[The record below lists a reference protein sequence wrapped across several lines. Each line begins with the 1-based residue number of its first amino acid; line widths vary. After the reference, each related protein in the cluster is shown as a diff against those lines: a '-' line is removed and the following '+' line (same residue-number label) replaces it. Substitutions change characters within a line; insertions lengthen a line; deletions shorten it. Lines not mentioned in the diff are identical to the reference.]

1 MGFLGGDRPE
11 QSYLLPPDVR
21 DWLPAGHLAW
31 ALLGQAEEMDVSA
44 FTGWYR
50 ADGQG
55 RPAYHPMMMV
65 ALVCYC
71 YCKGIRSSR
80 AIEAATFDDLGA
92 RVICGNLHPDHS
104 TTARFLERHQAAVK
118 KLVAFSVTACAREGL
133 VSVDVVAGD
142 GTKIR
147 ASASKAANATVA
159 ELNKQIEGLEQ
170 LIEAEI
176 AEWIAQ
182 ARAEDIAQGSLP
194 GDGDGGPP
202 VTGGAGQGRRRTAA
216 TLARRRD
223 ARDRLAA
230 SEQARQAEADAAGT
244 ERTAKLEAR
253 AASAASAAGAMAAEA
268 DAKAADYE
276 RRAGAEA
283 RRGPAPLRAQAS
295 AGVAA
300 ARHRAARAAAKLAAA
315 RAEPAAPVAAGK
327 INATDPSSAMMP
339 AKNGGFGQHYNV
351 QALAGKQ
358 QVIYAI
364 TTHPNP
370 ADTTA
375 LHPLLAAARATLDA
389 AGITGKFGAVL
400 FDAGYASDA
409 NFTAPCEG
417 DLHVAIT
424 REARQTGRLNDGRQ
438 RNIRKPSWQEM
449 AEKLAADPGKTL
461 YRQRA
466 GIIEPVFAQL
476 FNRLG
481 TRLNYRDD
489 KIDLELSLWA
499 ATHNMLKAIRARHRA
514 TAAQAT

>member
-268 DAKAADYE
+268 DARAADYE

-295 AGVAA
+295 AGVESVRNSVRGVVEHSVSAGHVGWPRPWGGQDVD
-300 ARHRAARAAAKLAAA
+300 ARGWGGGSRGPGGRVLGGGAGAGRGRRERPGASGGG
-315 RAEPAAPVAAGK
+315 RGAAG
-327 INATDPSSAMMP
+327 
-339 AKNGGFGQHYNV
+339 GG
-351 QALAGKQ
+351 AG
-358 QVIYAI
+358 
-364 TTHPNP
+364 
-370 ADTTA
+370 
-375 LHPLLAAARATLDA
+375 
-389 AGITGKFGAVL
+389 GSGG
-400 FDAGYASDA
+400 
-409 NFTAPCEG
+409 
-417 DLHVAIT
+417 
-424 REARQTGRLNDGRQ
+424 
-438 RNIRKPSWQEM
+438 
-449 AEKLAADPGKTL
+449 
-461 YRQRA
+461 
-466 GIIEPVFAQL
+466 
-476 FNRLG
+476 
-481 TRLNYRDD
+481 
-489 KIDLELSLWA
+489 
-499 ATHNMLKAIRARHRA
+499 
-514 TAAQAT
+514 